1 MSNSFNVDW
10 QRRYDLAFRGTEGL
24 TNPLN
29 DNKPIKIS
37 RDGQELPSQLGQ
49 KVISMFN
56 EEADAAGVPKPPPPS
71 EPQTP
76 PTSCAALVIS
86 PLLLALPDTEISH
99 AMRQVKLWD
108 VRHRL

>member
-10 QRRYDLAFRGTEGL
+10 QRRYDLAFRSTEGL

-56 EEADAAGVPKPPPPS
+56 EEADAASVPKPPPAS
-71 EPQTP
+71 EPQNP
-76 PTSCAALVIS
+76 NHLCCIGLHG
-86 PLLLALPDTEISH
+86 LGLP
-99 AMRQVKLWD
+99 
-108 VRHRL
+108 